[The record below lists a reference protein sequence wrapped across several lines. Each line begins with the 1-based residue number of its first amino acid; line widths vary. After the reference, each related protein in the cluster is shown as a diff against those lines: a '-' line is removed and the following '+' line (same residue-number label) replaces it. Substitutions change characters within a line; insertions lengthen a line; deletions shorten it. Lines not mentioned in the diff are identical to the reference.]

1 MHDTSFYTVLCDYI
15 NITFKHEHPIYTFKG
30 IIVNRAI
37 SIVQIK
43 RKTNV
48 SLKKYLKK
56 IILGSVCD
64 SKEAVNVFAEKFVA
78 NNKLVCGKFATMNLF
93 VVNQ

>member
-15 NITFKHEHPIYTFKG
+15 NITFKHEHLIYTFKG

-48 SLKKYLKK
+48 SLKKYFKK

-78 NNKLVCGKFATMNLF
+78 NKKLVCGKFATMNLF